1 LARARRIASNIA
13 KLTPFSV
20 ACADS
25 GTPRARAVCYAPR
38 AFQIGGFSMQKI
50 DYAKLLGFAA
60 VSDQLSEGVDFQDET
75 ISAKLGAK
83 VGAPEVTESA
93 NLTEIKR
100 R

>member
-1 LARARRIASNIA
+1 MRYQIIEKMALGQSAPHRSNIA

-25 GTPRARAVCYAPR
+25 GTPRARTVYYAPR

-60 VSDQLSEGVDFQDET
+60 VSDQLSEAW
-75 ISAKLGAK
+75 ISKTR
-83 VGAPEVTESA
+83 P
-93 NLTEIKR
+93 
-100 R
+100 